1 MLEHDHPPARWS
13 LPDDPSLEWL
23 KGRAK
28 QLRRAYV
35 DPDAEQH
42 QLAVDLVDTYDPPA
56 PDGELPL
63 TRAQRALARSYGFAG
78 WSRLREHL
86 AVLDTFGR
94 PMAASAD
101 GDGAE
106 DRLLRCGTL
115 NYSEPPDLA
124 GARAMLAD
132 DPAVA
137 AASAHT
143 MAACGRADEL
153 AALLRD
159 DPALVSR
166 QGGPHRWEPLLY
178 ACYSRLETG
187 DAVATLRVLLDAG
200 ADPNAGFLWRRLAS
214 PFTALTGA
222 LGGGERGEP
231 PHHDSVALANLLLDA
246 GADPNDNQAFYNR
259 AFEPDDSHLPPLL
272 SHGAGRPHPSP
283 WRDRLGTAYPTPAE
297 MVGEHLRS
305 AAARGFVHRIRLLLE
320 HGVDPNTVGYHPI
333 LGDQTAYE
341 VAVRHGHREAADLLA
356 AAGGRSD
363 RLDDVDL
370 LLAAA
375 FAGDAAAAG
384 LRRRDLPQRRPDAMR
399 LAGEQ
404 HGIAALAILL
414 ELGYDVSAAGQW
426 RTTALHEAA
435 LRGDAETCRWLVE
448 RGADRTVRDERFSAT
463 PADWAAHA
471 GHLDLAE
478 ELTP

>member
-1 MLEHDHPPARWS
+1 MPESDGNVVEQALLW
-13 LPDDPSLEWL
+13 
-23 KGRAK
+23 RA
-28 QLRRAYV
+28 
-35 DPDAEQH
+35 
-42 QLAVDLVDTYDPPA
+42 
-56 PDGELPL
+56 
-63 TRAQRALARSYGFAG
+63 
-78 WSRLREHL
+78 
-86 AVLDTFGR
+86 
-94 PMAASAD
+94 
-101 GDGAE
+101 
-106 DRLLRCGTL
+106 TL
-115 NYSEPPDLA
+115 NYSELPELA
-124 GARAMLAD
+124 DARAMLAEN
-132 DPAVA
+132 PALA
-137 AASAHT
+137 AASAYT
-143 MAACGRADEL
+143 MAACGRADDL
-153 AALLRD
+153 GVLLRD
-159 DPALVSR
+159 DPTLVSR
-166 QGGPHRWEPLLY
+166 QGGPHGWEPLLY
-178 ACYSRLETG
+178 ACYSRLDTG
-187 DAVATLRVLLDAG
+187 DAVRTVRVLLDAG

-214 PFTALTGA
+214 PFTAVTGV

-272 SHGAGRPHPSP
+272 SHGAGHPHPSP
-283 WRDRLGTAYPTPAE
+283 WRDRLGTAYPTPVE

-305 AAARGFVHRIRLLLE
+305 AAERGYVHRIRLLLE
-320 HGVDPNTVGYHPI
+320 HGIDPNTVGYHPI

-363 RLDDVDL
+363 RLEEVDL

-375 FAGDAAAAG
+375 FAGDAAAVDG
-384 LRRRDLPQRRPDAMR
+384 LRRPDLPQRRPDAMR

-404 HGIAALAILL
+404 HGIAALALL
-414 ELGYDVSAAGQW
+414 LGLGYDVSAAGQW

-435 LRGDAETCRWLVE
+435 YRGDVATCRWLVE
-448 RGADRTVRDERFSAT
+448 RGADLSAREERFSGT